1 MWGNISLYCM
11 EIFNS
16 RKIEYK
22 DKIRAI
28 ATDEKVKLRIIVPRS
43 MKCCGATLCVVKE
56 NESPAY
62 YSMFWA
68 GMCGDDNEYW
78 ELHFF
83 ATTPG
88 LYWYHFELDTP
99 WGRSFVRN
107 VGRGVGDFAPDASDF
122 QQTVYDKNFKT
133 PDWLKGGIIYQIF
146 PDRFYSSGTEKHG
159 VRRSRVMRRWGD
171 EPFWREEQ
179 MNGIWNNDYFGGDL
193 KGVEE
198 KLLYLANLG
207 VTCIYLNPIFEAN
220 SNHRYDTADYE
231 KIDPLLGTEDDLK
244 SLCKTAKEQYGI
256 SIILDGVFSH
266 TGCDSKYFNI
276 YSNYD
281 DVGAYNSK
289 ESPYYPW
296 YKFINWP
303 DEYHSWWGI
312 KLLPEVIEETPE
324 YREYICG
331 KNGILRKWLKCG
343 ISGWRLDVA
352 DELPDVFL
360 DDLRRAVKDENSDA
374 VIIGEVWEDATTK
387 LAYGERRRYLLGE
400 QLDSVMNYPFADAV
414 LNFVK
419 FANADAFIDS
429 VMSIIEKYPPQV
441 TNVLMNHIGT
451 HDTERAITRLAGENC
466 EGYGRHWQ
474 HEHNKLSD
482 YDYYRGVSMM
492 KIASLIQYT
501 LPGVP
506 SLYYGDEIGM
516 QGMKDPFN
524 RACMDWYEPN
534 TELHRW
540 YKRLGEI
547 RRGCKAFERGS
558 FVPIYCSYKTVAYL
572 RSGDNNEVLV
582 AVNLDEN
589 AVDINVGNQWDNAYY
604 FFESTVQNGNLHLE
618 PFRYTLLTR
627 NF

>member
-146 PDRFYSSGTEKHG
+146 PDRFYSSGTEKHD
-159 VRRSRVMRRWGD
+159 VRPSRVMRRWGD

-466 EGYGRHWQ
+466 EGYGRNWQ

-589 AVDINVGNQWDNAYY
+589 AVDINVGSRWDNAYY

>member
-1 MWGNISLYCM
+1 M

-159 VRRSRVMRRWGD
+159 VRPSRVMRRWGD

-193 KGVEE
+193 KGIEE

-244 SLCKTAKEQYGI
+244 SLCKTAREQYGI

-589 AVDINVGNQWDNAYY
+589 AVDINVGSRWDNAYY